1 MNKLKV
7 YLSGAT
13 LNTDDSFQSWR
24 TRCQMLRQ
32 NGYYTNLD
40 FVDPLSYFDYK
51 HKLPQT
57 NKQCLDF
64 FMWQIDKCDALLIN
78 LDYSNVSVGSG
89 MEVEHAYCHNVP
101 IIAFG
106 SKPDTWYNWTKERTT
121 VILNDLDEAIEYIHN
136 YYAKVVN

>member
-1 MNKLKV
+1 
-7 YLSGAT
+7 
-13 LNTDDSFQSWR
+13 
-24 TRCQMLRQ
+24 
-32 NGYYTNLD
+32 
-40 FVDPLSYFDYK
+40 
-51 HKLPQT
+51 
-57 NKQCLDF
+57 
-64 FMWQIDKCDALLIN
+64 MWQIDKCDALLIN